1 MQSTRGQDAL
11 GHSSVT
17 AHDAF
22 RKSGYGDELVKI
34 AEATRWYEE
43 WLGKQTALYR
53 PHLKRKHAEMRKG
66 VFPFFRATFYRW
78 VQLWP
83 EICSE
88 LVPAPKVLAIGD
100 LHVENF
106 GTWRDKEGRLI
117 WGINDFDEAY
127 PLPYTNDLVRLAASA
142 EIANATRDLDV
153 RPKEACDAI
162 LTGYMKALKE
172 GGEPLVLE
180 EKHKNL
186 RAMAFGNLRAPAKF
200 WKKLEGQ
207 EKVKGSIPVT
217 ARKTLEDLMP
227 ERGLHYRLV
236 ARKSGLGSLGRYRIV
251 AIADWRGGQVA
262 REAKA
267 IAPSACVWARG
278 SAGSATIL
286 YQSILNQAVR
296 VRDPFVRVNRSWIGR
311 RLSPHCCRIP
321 IDDLPK
327 ERDEHRLLYFMGWE
341 TANIHL
347 GSKNAVNAVRRDLAK
362 RPANWLHTAA
372 KAMAKVMTRDW
383 KDWKSA

>member
-1 MQSTRGQDAL
+1 M
-11 GHSSVT
+11 
-17 AHDAF
+17 
-22 RKSGYGDELVKI
+22 KI
-34 AEATRWYEE
+34 TEATRRYEK
-43 WLGKQTALYR
+43 WLGKHTALYR
-53 PHLKRKHAEMRKG
+53 PHLKQKHTKMREG

-83 EICSE
+83 EICSD

-117 WGINDFDEAY
+117 WGINDFDEAFS
-127 PLPYTNDLVRLAASA
+127 LPYANDLVRVAASA

-186 RAMAFGNLRAPAKF
+186 RAMAFGNLRAPALF
-200 WKKLEGQ
+200 WQKLECQ
-207 EKVKGSIPVT
+207 EKVKGSVPLT
-217 ARKTLEDLMP
+217 AKKTLEDLMP
-227 ERGLHYRLV
+227 EPGLSYRLV
-236 ARKSGLGSLGRYRIV
+236 SRVSGLGSLGRFRVV
-251 AIADWRGGQVA
+251 AIADWRGGKTA
-262 REAKA
+262 REVKA
-267 IAPSACVWARG
+267 LGPSACVWARG
-278 SAGSATIL
+278 GTGSDTIL
-286 YQSILNQAVR
+286 YQSILDQAVR
-296 VRDPFVRVNRSWIGR
+296 CPDPFVRVNRSWIGR
-311 RLSPHCCRIP
+311 RLSPHCSRIP
-321 IDDLPK
+321 INDMPK

-341 TANIHL
+341 TANVHL
-347 GSKNAVNAVRRDLAK
+347 GSKKAVDAVGRDLAK
-362 RPANWLHTAA
+362 RPTGWLHAAA
-372 KAMAKVMTRDW
+372 KAMVKAVTHDW